1 MKKANRKEFYS
12 HLSALYQLSPE
23 VISPVLREK
32 LVEFAQKLDHSDNLY
47 MLASQ
52 LSAYV
57 NRELLEQAGKAPK
70 ELLDLA
76 SYIQELQVSHSR
88 YMARLDN
95 LQEFRMKKAN
105 REEFYSHLSALYQ
118 LSPETIS
125 PVLREKLVE
134 FAQKLDHSD
143 NLYLLADQLSVFV
156 NAELTGL
163 TWRAPKELVEL
174 GRYIQELQVTYRR
187 YVLGIDD
194 LEEK

>member
-1 MKKANRKEFYS
+1 MKKAN
-12 HLSALYQLSPE
+12 H
-23 VISPVLREK
+23 
-32 LVEFAQKLDHSDNLY
+32 
-47 MLASQ
+47 
-52 LSAYV
+52 
-57 NRELLEQAGKAPK
+57 
-70 ELLDLA
+70 
-76 SYIQELQVSHSR
+76 
-88 YMARLDN
+88 
-95 LQEFRMKKAN
+95 
-105 REEFYSHLSALYQ
+105 EEFYSHLSALYQ

>member
-1 MKKANRKEFYS
+1 
-12 HLSALYQLSPE
+12 
-23 VISPVLREK
+23 
-32 LVEFAQKLDHSDNLY
+32 
-47 MLASQ
+47 
-52 LSAYV
+52 
-57 NRELLEQAGKAPK
+57 
-70 ELLDLA
+70 
-76 SYIQELQVSHSR
+76 
-88 YMARLDN
+88 
-95 LQEFRMKKAN
+95 MKKAN
-105 REEFYSHLSALYQ
+105 REEFYSHLSALHQ

>member
-1 MKKANRKEFYS
+1 
-12 HLSALYQLSPE
+12 
-23 VISPVLREK
+23 
-32 LVEFAQKLDHSDNLY
+32 
-47 MLASQ
+47 
-52 LSAYV
+52 
-57 NRELLEQAGKAPK
+57 
-70 ELLDLA
+70 
-76 SYIQELQVSHSR
+76 
-88 YMARLDN
+88 
-95 LQEFRMKKAN
+95 MKKAN

>member
-1 MKKANRKEFYS
+1 
-12 HLSALYQLSPE
+12 
-23 VISPVLREK
+23 
-32 LVEFAQKLDHSDNLY
+32 
-47 MLASQ
+47 
-52 LSAYV
+52 
-57 NRELLEQAGKAPK
+57 
-70 ELLDLA
+70 
-76 SYIQELQVSHSR
+76 
-88 YMARLDN
+88 
-95 LQEFRMKKAN
+95 MKKAN

-125 PVLREKLVE
+125 PVLREKVVE
-134 FAQKLDHSD
+134 FAQKLDQSD

-187 YVLGIDD
+187 YVLGIDN

>member
-1 MKKANRKEFYS
+1 
-12 HLSALYQLSPE
+12 
-23 VISPVLREK
+23 
-32 LVEFAQKLDHSDNLY
+32 
-47 MLASQ
+47 
-52 LSAYV
+52 
-57 NRELLEQAGKAPK
+57 
-70 ELLDLA
+70 
-76 SYIQELQVSHSR
+76 
-88 YMARLDN
+88 
-95 LQEFRMKKAN
+95 MKKAN

-187 YVLGIDD
+187 YVIGIDD